1 MRLAFTPDA
10 NLLNCHLIVAAAES
24 LCQRNGLRTSCGWA
38 AQDLLRRKTCSAQD
52 LLRRK
57 TCSGARPA
65 QMFHLLL
72 KAPSRELKVGKVE
85 A

>member
-1 MRLAFTPDA
+1 LLANAVGFYPDA

-24 LCQRNGLRTSCGWA
+24 LCQKKRAAHKLRIGGA
-38 AQDLLRRKTCSAQD
+38 RPAQAQD

-65 QMFHLLL
+65 QMFLLL
-72 KAPSRELKVGKVE
+72 FKAPSRELKVGKVE
-85 A
+85 G